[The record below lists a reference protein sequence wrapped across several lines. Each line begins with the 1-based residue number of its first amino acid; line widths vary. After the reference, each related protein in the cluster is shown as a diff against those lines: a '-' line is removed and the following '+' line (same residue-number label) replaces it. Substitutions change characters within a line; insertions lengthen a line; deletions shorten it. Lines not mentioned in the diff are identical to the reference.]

1 MWETKEELR
10 SLFPVFEAFLINCH
24 LIGVFNIVT
33 VRGTP
38 HFLLQQFAL
47 IEGLIPQIQFKISP
61 SVCECESIPVNA
73 FQCHSIEGA
82 MKWKVKIPLEDWMC
96 VRSWETSF
104 VLCAFHVH
112 SHLTPMPGPKSTQTH
127 PVFPH
132 CISACMFSLVFPLF
146 GSRHLARFSATK
158 NYTWRTCHTPNTIN

>member
-47 IEGLIPQIQFKISP
+47 IEGLIPQIQFEISP

-73 FQCHSIEGA
+73 FQYHSIEGA

-96 VRSWETSF
+96 VRS
-104 VLCAFHVH
+104 
-112 SHLTPMPGPKSTQTH
+112 
-127 PVFPH
+127 
-132 CISACMFSLVFPLF
+132 
-146 GSRHLARFSATK
+146 
-158 NYTWRTCHTPNTIN
+158 

>member
-1 MWETKEELR
+1 MMWETKEELR

-96 VRSWETSF
+96 VRS
-104 VLCAFHVH
+104 
-112 SHLTPMPGPKSTQTH
+112 
-127 PVFPH
+127 
-132 CISACMFSLVFPLF
+132 
-146 GSRHLARFSATK
+146 
-158 NYTWRTCHTPNTIN
+158 